1 MRIQDLQ
8 IGETNS
14 PSGSL
19 DMEPTPEARRQM
31 RYPLRAPVAFEWIG
45 RDGMRHEAKGH
56 SRDLSE
62 GGVYVLARACP
73 SIGAAIRLVIRF
85 SHPQE
90 STGAQR
96 IVMDGRVVRVEL
108 LLAGKANWGFAVE
121 SSQSV
126 LHEDGDSNSDE

>member
-1 MRIQDLQ
+1 MRIGSLE

-31 RYPLRAPVAFEWIG
+31 RYPLRAPLAFEWIG
-45 RDGMRHEAKGH
+45 RDGMRHEGKGH

-62 GGVYVLARACP
+62 GGVYVLARTCP
-73 SIGAAIRLVIRF
+73 SVGATIRLVIRF
-85 SHPQE
+85 SHLQE
-90 STGAQR
+90 TAHAQR

-121 SSQSV
+121 SSQTV
-126 LHEDGDSNSDE
+126 LHEDGYSNGDE